1 MLSLYTIIIKEDIMA
16 KKVKTKSINNVKISN
31 KKKPIAKSSR
41 EKVIIKR
48 ITFTPQELKK
58 VQKMLSHDICNDLKI
73 WIIQRMQ
80 LANK

>member
-1 MLSLYTIIIKEDIMA
+1 LLSLYTIIIKEDIMA
-16 KKVKTKSINNVKISN
+16 KKVKTKSINNVKTSN

-41 EKVIIKR
+41 EKVIVKR

-58 VQKMLSHDICNDLKI
+58 VQQMLSNDICNDLKI

>member
-1 MLSLYTIIIKEDIMA
+1 MA
-16 KKVKTKSINNVKISN
+16 KKVKTKSINNVKTSN

-41 EKVIIKR
+41 EKVIVKR

-58 VQKMLSHDICNDLKI
+58 VEQMLSNDICNDLKI

>member
-16 KKVKTKSINNVKISN
+16 KKVKTKSINNVKTSN

-41 EKVIIKR
+41 EKVIVKR

-58 VQKMLSHDICNDLKI
+58 VQQMLSNDICNDLKI

>member
-1 MLSLYTIIIKEDIMA
+1 MA
-16 KKVKTKSINNVKISN
+16 KKVKTKSINNVKTSN

-41 EKVIIKR
+41 EKVIVKR

-58 VQKMLSHDICNDLKI
+58 VQQRLSNDICNDLKI